1 MLAAIM
7 PNLTRKNAFD
17 VTVAA
22 CKKLDSAGIAYA
34 FPEEYRGDFPVLTNA
49 SFYKEDRLFKDCD
62 LIIAVGG
69 DGSVMHSA
77 KHAALNSKPLFGINA
92 GNLAFMASLESDELD
107 YLERLKTGDFRIS
120 RRMLLEYELYDE
132 EKLIKKDYCINDIVF
147 ARGSQ
152 IKLSHINVECNGREI
167 GKYSADGIILSTPN
181 GSTAYSLAAGG
192 PVVDPDIQCIIL
204 TPVCPHSLFARSV
217 IFCRDSVFTISPA
230 EEENSPLVISCDGEE
245 AMPLNKSGKC
255 VIKCADIDV
264 GFIIFKEDTFTD
276 VLYNK
281 LATNS

>member
-1 MLAAIM
+1 M

-22 CKKLDSAGIAYA
+22 CKRLEAAGIRYS
-34 FPEEYRGDFPVLTNA
+34 FPDQYKCAFPVLENA
-49 SFYKEDRLFKDCD
+49 IYLEDERLFKECD

-77 KHAALNSKPLFGINA
+77 KHAALSSKPVLGINA

-107 YLERLKTGDFRIS
+107 LLSKLATGDYKIS
-120 RRMLLEYELYDE
+120 RRMLLELSLYENDQ
-132 EKLIKKDYCINDIVF
+132 LIRKDYSINDIVF
-147 ARGSQ
+147 ARGNQ
-152 IKLSHINVECNGREI
+152 IKLSHINVECNGRKI
-167 GKYSADGIILSTPN
+167 GRYSSDGIILSTPN

-192 PVVDPDIQCIIL
+192 PVVDPDMQCIIL
-204 TPVCPHSLFARSV
+204 TPVCPHSLFARSI
-217 IFCRDSVFTISPA
+217 IFRSDSVFTISPVA
-230 EEENSPLVISCDGEE
+230 DSNAPIALSCDGEE
-245 AMPLNKSGKC
+245 AVMLSEDSRC

-264 GFIIFKEDTFTD
+264 GFIILKEDTFMD

-281 LATNS
+281 LATNSLK